1 MTLVDTSV
9 WIGHFR
15 HGDGRLRRLLEAS
28 LVLGHA
34 FVIGELAC
42 GRVPDRAN
50 LLRLL
55 RELPQAVVAEPE
67 EVLGFIERHD
77 LAGAGIGYV
86 NAHLLASAAL
96 TPGARLWCGD
106 WRLATV
112 AGRLGLAMPTEG

>member
-1 MTLVDTSV
+1 MTLVDTSI

-28 LVLGHA
+28 LILGLV

-42 GRVPDRAN
+42 ERMADRVN
-50 LLRLL
+50 VLRLL

-67 EVLGFIERHD
+67 EVLGFIERHE

-86 NAHLLASAAL
+86 DAHLLASAAL
-96 TPGARLWCGD
+96 TPAARLWSGD
-106 WRLATV
+106 RRLAAV
-112 AGRLGLAMPTEG
+112 AGRLRLGMPVEG

>member
-1 MTLVDTSV
+1 VTLVDTGI

-15 HGDGRLRRLLEAS
+15 HGDGRLRSLLGAS

-42 GRVPDRAN
+42 GTLPDRAN

-55 RELPQAVVAEPE
+55 RELPQAVVAEPD
-67 EVLGFIERHD
+67 EVLGFIDRHG

-86 NAHLLASAAL
+86 DAHLLASVAL
-96 TPGARLWCGD
+96 TPGARLWSGD
-106 WRLATV
+106 RRLAAV
-112 AGRLGLAMPTEG
+112 AGRLGLAMQAEG

>member
-1 MTLVDTSV
+1 VTLVGTSI

-15 HGDGRLRRLLEAS
+15 HGDARLRSLLEAS
-28 LVLGHA
+28 LVLCHA

-42 GRVPDRAN
+42 GRMPDRAN

-55 RELPQAVVAEPE
+55 RELPQAAVAESE

-86 NAHLLASAAL
+86 DAHLLASAAL
-96 TPGARLWCGD
+96 TPGAQLWSGD
-106 WRLATV
+106 WRLAAV
-112 AGRLGLAMPTEG
+112 AGRLGLAMPAEG